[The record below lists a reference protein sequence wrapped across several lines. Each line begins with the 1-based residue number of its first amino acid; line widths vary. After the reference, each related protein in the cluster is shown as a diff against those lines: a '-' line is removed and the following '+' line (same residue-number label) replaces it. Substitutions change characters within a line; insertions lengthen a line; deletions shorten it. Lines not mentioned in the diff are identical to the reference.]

1 MRPPAPL
8 ELFLICMVAV
18 NTCCLMPESRA
29 SELQERP
36 PRSILTGTRQS
47 LLTDREMTGW
57 RVVGGNATFEWKEST
72 IHGSRPDTTNTFLV
86 SEREYGDFVLEGE
99 VRIES
104 GNSGWQ
110 IRSHLHKPINRRS
123 RLYGY
128 QVEVDPSD
136 RSWSGGVYDEGRRGW
151 IHSLSNDQAAR
162 DAFKK
167 DAWNH
172 YRIEAIGP
180 RIRTWVNGIPCADVI
195 DLADLSGS
203 IALQVH
209 SGECE
214 VWWRDLEII
223 DLGTSR
229 YLQTGGW
236 DTTPQGMKGTI
247 SEGDPTESE
256 VVDILVLGKNEVA
269 RSAHGSSERGLTM
282 RFRYRIDGSSML
294 QIKRGGDDGTMLEV
308 PFGLDDVMP
317 DRTGALP
324 IVAPGAGLTDLGDE
338 WREVIIDLE
347 SGRLV
352 VIDEGRVIARKNGFD
367 PGESEELQVAV
378 VCGSG
383 VVHLDRIRVL
393 AESGLEHQAG
403 E

>member
-1 MRPPAPL
+1 M
-8 ELFLICMVAV
+8 
-18 NTCCLMPESRA
+18 
-29 SELQERP
+29 
-36 PRSILTGTRQS
+36 
-47 LLTDREMTGW
+47 
-57 RVVGGNATFEWKEST
+57 
-72 IHGSRPDTTNTFLV
+72 
-86 SEREYGDFVLEGE
+86 
-99 VRIES
+99 
-104 GNSGWQ
+104 
-110 IRSHLHKPINRRS
+110 
-123 RLYGY
+123 
-128 QVEVDPSD
+128 
-136 RSWSGGVYDEGRRGW
+136 
-151 IHSLSNDQAAR
+151 
-162 DAFKK
+162 
-167 DAWNH
+167 
-172 YRIEAIGP
+172 
-180 RIRTWVNGIPCADVI
+180 NGIPCADVI
-195 DLADLSGS
+195 DLADLDGS

-229 YLQTGGW
+229 YLQVGGW
-236 DTTPQGMKGTI
+236 DTTSRSGKGTI

-256 VVDILVLGKNEVA
+256 VVDVLVLGKQDVA
-269 RSAHGSSERGLTM
+269 RSAHGSIERGLTM

-294 QIKRGGDDGTMLEV
+294 QIKGGSDDGTMLEV
-308 PFGLDDVMP
+308 PFGLDDAIP

-352 VIDEGRVIARKNGFD
+352 VIDEGRVIARKNGVD

-383 VVHLDRIRVL
+383 VIQLDRIRVL
-393 AESGLEHQAG
+393 TESGLEDQAG